1 MSSREAITQY
11 IVDKIAE
18 VRYVKSVTREPKSLE
33 ELSRNSFPHVLV
45 ETANEARDNS
55 SFGLNIRQQ
64 SDLDL
69 LINIVVHGDER
80 DSQRNLILEAIERK
94 LHEDSTLGGLAMDS
108 LVTRI
113 QIREIAEADPYAT
126 AAMVYTVRYYYNRGN
141 P

>member
-11 IVDKIAE
+11 IVDKIAQ

-45 ETANEARDNS
+45 ETANEVRDNS
-55 SFGLNIRQQ
+55 SFGQTIRQQ
-64 SDLDL
+64 ADLDL
-69 LINIVVHGDER
+69 LINIVVHGEDR
-80 DSQRNLILEAIERK
+80 DSQRNLILEAVERK